1 MAQSI
6 NLVPREVKTEQV
18 KVQVVRAST
27 VITIL
32 LLLVIGSVA
41 GYYTYT
47 NIATKSAIKDNEA
60 QIVKLRKDIESMA
73 DIEVVARNLDKKY
86 SSIKTILSVRTYYSS
101 LMEETKT
108 RIPAEV
114 MLNEFVLNKN
124 GTLSLD
130 GSGQTY
136 LSISE
141 FFRNLSAPSEGTDPK
156 FETLFSDVTL
166 NSVSFDNRDNT
177 AKYSITT
184 KFSEEALRR

>member
-32 LLLVIGSVA
+32 LLLIVGGIA
-41 GYYTYT
+41 GYYNYT
-47 NIATKSAIKDNEA
+47 NIATKSSIEENEA
-60 QIVKLRKDIESMA
+60 EIVRLRKDIEDMA

-86 SSIKTILSVRTYYSS
+86 SSIKEILGARSYYSL
-101 LMEETKT
+101 LMEETKR
-108 RIPAEV
+108 RIPEDV
-114 MLNEFVLNKN
+114 ILVEFVLNKT
-124 GTLSLD
+124 GTISFD

-136 LSISE
+136 LSISQ
-141 FFRNLSAPSEGTDPK
+141 FFRNLSTPEEGTDPK

-166 NSVSFDNRDNT
+166 NSVNFDNRDNT

-184 KFSEEALRR
+184 KFSGEALKK